1 MQRDYSEITAENI
14 SNLKKDI
21 TTQIQDTE
29 GSKQDK
35 HKDIHPKT
43 HCNQPVKSQGQ
54 KENLQKSKRK
64 VVHYV

>member
-1 MQRDYSEITAENI
+1 MAENLP
-14 SNLKKDI
+14 NLKKDI
-21 TTQIQDTE
+21 TIQVQETE

-54 KENLQKSKRK
+54 RENLQKSKRISNSLCIRDP
-64 VVHYV
+64 